1 MGKKYIVYEVEDK
14 KEKSGGGGS
23 LFTLIF
29 FIPGLLNRL
38 ANTLQNILVFE
49 LQKTVFKK
57 IISYVL
63 QVIGYIFICIYLL
76 IKFFVI
82 ELILLLA
89 VNFII
94 TVSNSESNFLYYSAI
109 FLQLQHFIAPSD
121 LHYIKPEY
129 LIYTP
134 YIILS
139 VFFPII
145 RIISDKP
152 SCKDLFNYKPTNI
165 KNKTLL
171 KIYTKFHRFLM
182 IFLYPS
188 KEANDSHTNKDFLFR
203 KTFLI
208 VFIIISSILLFF
220 YRNNQVIVL
229 Y

>member
-1 MGKKYIVYEVEDK
+1 MSKKYIVYEVEDK
-14 KEKSGGGGS
+14 KKKSGGGGS
-23 LFTLIF
+23 LLVLIF

-38 ANTLQNILVFE
+38 ADTIQNILIFE

-57 IISYVL
+57 IISYIL

-82 ELILLLA
+82 EIILLIV
-89 VNFII
+89 VNFI
-94 TVSNSESNFLYYSAI
+94 TPSNSESNFLYYSAI
-109 FLQLQHFIAPSD
+109 FLQLQHFIAPSY

-129 LIYTP
+129 FIYTP

-139 VFFPII
+139 IIFPII
-145 RIISDKP
+145 RVISDNTSHKE
-152 SCKDLFNYKPTNI
+152 SFDYKPTNI

-188 KEANDSHTNKDFLFR
+188 KEANDLHTNKDFLFR
-203 KTFLI
+203 KVFLI
-208 VFIIISSILLFF
+208 VFLIISSILLFL
-220 YRNNQVIVL
+220 YKNNQVITL